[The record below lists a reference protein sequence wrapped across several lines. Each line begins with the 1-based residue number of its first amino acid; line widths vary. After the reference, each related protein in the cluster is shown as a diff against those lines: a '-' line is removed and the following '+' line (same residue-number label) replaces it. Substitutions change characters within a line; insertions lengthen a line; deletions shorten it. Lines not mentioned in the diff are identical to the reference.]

1 MDSYVDIKDYKGKSV
16 VFRFRF
22 GSDTLATGS
31 DIAGWFIDDFSIMD
45 IYKYAAQACI
55 ISDGGTGSMACTNA
69 IETLVNIDG
78 RVGTQ
83 EDNNDYFG
91 IKVVPNPADNVLSII
106 ANSPQSAIAKVEI
119 LSIEGKTV
127 FTSEMKTEKL
137 AQNTNVNIS
146 DLPSGIYMVK
156 MSNGQHVTTK
166 KFVKK

>member
-1 MDSYVDIKDYKGKSV
+1 M
-16 VFRFRF
+16 
-22 GSDTLATGS
+22 
-31 DIAGWFIDDFSIMD
+31 
-45 IYKYAAQACI
+45 
-55 ISDGGTGSMACTNA
+55 
-69 IETLVNIDG
+69 
-78 RVGTQ
+78 
-83 EDNNDYFG
+83 
-91 IKVVPNPADNVLSII
+91 PNPADNVLSII
-106 ANSPQSAIAKVEI
+106 ANSPQSALAKVEI